1 MTSWSYENVGSET
14 DALQI
19 ESITIT
25 PDPPRPGAE
34 LKGVIKGVVTR
45 EVIDGAFA
53 DVTVKLGLIKL
64 VHKQFDLF
72 AELKKEG
79 SPWSLTADSGNGAP
93 VAPGQVELRFEGS
106 LPREIPR
113 AKFTINV
120 RAFTADEEDLA
131 GLDIKV
137 DFLK

>member
-1 MTSWSYENVGSET
+1 MTGWSYENVGSET

-25 PDPPRPGAE
+25 PDPPQPGAE
-34 LKGVIKGVVTR
+34 LKGVIKGTVTR
-45 EVIDGAFA
+45 EVVDGAYA
-53 DVTVKLGLIKL
+53 DVVVKLGLVKL
-64 VHKQFDLF
+64 LQKQFDLF

-79 SPWSLTADSGNGAP
+79 SRWSLTADSGNGAP
-93 VAPGQVELRFEGS
+93 VAPGQVELRFDGR

-120 RAFTADEEDLA
+120 RAFTAEEEDLA
-131 GLDIKV
+131 GLNIRV